1 MKEKIK
7 NIKGNLLLISNDEEL
22 MNVASKNK
30 NIDESYTLSS
40 INNKEKNKNKLKLGN
55 KKIQINKRKRYCN
68 KKSIDY
74 IGVDY
79 KLIKDFLPRFVKNS
93 VYLNRGNLYF
103 YNLEKEN
110 EIVKK
115 YQRYKAEIKENK
127 EYIEINNKN
136 TKNNI
141 IKDNYY
147 IFKDKKDKILDK
159 LSDLITS

>member
-1 MKEKIK
+1 MKEQIK

-22 MNVASKNK
+22 MDAASNNK

-40 INNKEKNKNKLKLGN
+40 INNKEKSKNKLKLGN
-55 KKIQINKRKRYCN
+55 KKIQINKIKRYFN

-74 IGVDY
+74 IVVDY

-93 VYLNRGNLYF
+93 IYLNRGNLYF

>member
-1 MKEKIK
+1 M
-7 NIKGNLLLISNDEEL
+7 
-22 MNVASKNK
+22 
-30 NIDESYTLSS
+30 
-40 INNKEKNKNKLKLGN
+40 
-55 KKIQINKRKRYCN
+55 
-68 KKSIDY
+68 
-74 IGVDY
+74 
-79 KLIKDFLPRFVKNS
+79 
-93 VYLNRGNLYF
+93 
-103 YNLEKEN
+103 EKEN